1 MAFGKVNK
9 LKSPKILIVGSGI
22 GGLTAAMELAHQ
34 GLDVTVIEKNSG
46 PGGKIRQVEAGSS
59 WIDSGPTVFTMKWV
73 FDELFDDCGENFDSK
88 FELESLNILARHSW
102 GESFLDLYADKR
114 DSANAIGKFS
124 GAQQAKLFLD
134 FCETAKKVYQALRT
148 PFIESPR
155 PTMMGMMS
163 KLGFSKSK
171 ALWDIG
177 PFGNL
182 WSTLERYFPDP
193 RLHQLFGRY
202 ATYCGSS
209 PYLAPSTLM
218 LIAQVEMEGVWS
230 IKGGMVKIPEV
241 IARLAE
247 KKNCHFQYNSEV
259 QSLDISEGKVR
270 GALLSTGEYLRC
282 DYLIFNGDINALQHG
297 LLGEKASLAIP
308 KNLVQTDSLS
318 AITWSIQAKAS
329 GFPLVR
335 HNVFFNQPYH
345 NEFSDI
351 FNKQRIP
358 ENPTVYICAQD
369 RTDLANDNNQDE
381 RLLCLVNAPA
391 NASNSPYDMKEVD
404 QCEQKVFSL
413 MNQYGLQLQDAKVT
427 RTSPQEFAKLF
438 PGRGGAL
445 YGQATHGW
453 MSSFQR
459 LGSQSQISNLLLTGG
474 STHPGPGVP
483 MAAMSGRLVAATL
496 MDHLG
501 LTKR

>member
-1 MAFGKVNK
+1 M
-9 LKSPKILIVGSGI
+9 LKSPKILIIGSGI
-22 GGLTAAMELAHQ
+22 GGLAAAMRLAHE
-34 GLDVTVIEKNSG
+34 GLDVTVVEKNAGS
-46 PGGKIRQVEAGSS
+46 GGKIRQVQAGNSL
-59 WIDSGPTVFTMKWV
+59 IDSGPTVFTMKWI
-73 FDELFDDCGENFDSK
+73 FDELFAKCNEDFDAEFS
-88 FELESLNILARHSW
+88 LEPLDILARHSW
-102 GESFLDLYADKR
+102 GDSVLDLYADTTK
-114 DSANAIGKFS
+114 SADAIGKFS
-124 GAQQAKLFLD
+124 GPKQAQQFLE
-134 FCETAKKVYQALRT
+134 FCKTAKKVYQSLKT

-163 KLGFSKSK
+163 SLGLAKSK
-171 ALWDIG
+171 VLWDIG
-177 PFGNL
+177 PFSNL
-182 WSTLERYFPDP
+182 WPSLERYFPDP

-209 PYLAPSTLM
+209 PYLAPATLM

-230 IKGGMVKIPEV
+230 IKGGMIQIPEV
-241 IARLAE
+241 IARLAQ
-247 KKNCHFQYNSEV
+247 KKQCNFRYNSEV
-259 QSLDISEGKVR
+259 QSLNIAGDKVK
-270 GALLSTGEYLRC
+270 GVLLSSGEYLEC

-297 LLGEKASLAIP
+297 LLGKPASLAIP
-308 KNLVQTDSLS
+308 KTLQQTDSLS
-318 AITWSIQAKAS
+318 AVTWSMQVKAS

-335 HNVFFNQPYH
+335 HNVFFNQPYK

-351 FNKQRIP
+351 FEKQRIP

-369 RTDLANDNNQDE
+369 RTDLAIENDQHE

-391 NASNSPYDMKEVD
+391 NGSNPSYDLKEID

-413 MNQYGLQLQDAKVT
+413 MSQYGLQLQDAQIT
-427 RTSPQEFAKLF
+427 RTSPQQFAKLF